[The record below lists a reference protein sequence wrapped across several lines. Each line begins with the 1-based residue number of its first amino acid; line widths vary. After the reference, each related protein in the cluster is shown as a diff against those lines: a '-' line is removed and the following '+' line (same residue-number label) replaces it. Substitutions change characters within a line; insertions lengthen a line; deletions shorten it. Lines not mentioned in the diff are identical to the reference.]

1 MRTKHAIIATLM
13 LCMGMGA
20 HAQETENNW
29 FIQGQLGASYSLGNA
44 GFGKLLAPAGQIA
57 VGKYFN
63 PTLGARLAISGWS
76 GRGDNGNNRPAYG
89 FYYGAATVDGLLNLS
104 TLFCGKNP
112 ERFFNTRLIAGVGYN
127 QTFDEGASSF
137 MGRLGL

>member
-44 GFGKLLAPAGQIA
+44 GIGKLIAPAGQIA

-63 PTLGARLAISGWS
+63 PTLGHAWPS
-76 GRGDNGNNRPAYG
+76 
-89 FYYGAATVDGLLNLS
+89 AAGTGEEKTETTGPPTASITVPLRWTDCS
-104 TLFCGKNP
+104 T
-112 ERFFNTRLIAGVGYN
+112 
-127 QTFDEGASSF
+127 
-137 MGRLGL
+137 

>member
-29 FIQGQLGASYSLGNA
+29 FIQGQLGASYSLGDA

-63 PTLGARLAISGWS
+63 STLGARLAISGWS
-76 GRGDNGNNRPAYG
+76 GRGDNGNNPPTASI
-89 FYYGAATVDGLLNLS
+89 TVPLRWTDCS
-104 TLFCGKNP
+104 T
-112 ERFFNTRLIAGVGYN
+112 
-127 QTFDEGASSF
+127 
-137 MGRLGL
+137 